1 MHWNS
6 LGKLEDVKD
15 KLFHLDPV
23 RFVWCDELTL
33 CVHIRDLL
41 LGHMVLQLW
50 LVFPVT
56 NIETTRDSSLLNIFV
71 MIRGHKLIFSMK
83 TVKVCQCALA
93 LLYNVSEEGEAKE
106 VVGHISCVEHEPAIG
121 AALLSRCQGD
131 LAVLHHLIA
140 TIHLTDHTHRL
151 CRVGFLHHL
160 QNKST
165 LFLPIDNKTMNT
177 NE

>member
-1 MHWNS
+1 
-6 LGKLEDVKD
+6 
-15 KLFHLDPV
+15 
-23 RFVWCDELTL
+23 
-33 CVHIRDLL
+33 
-41 LGHMVLQLW
+41 MVLQLW

-56 NIETTRDSSLLNIFV
+56 NIETKRDSSLLNIFV
-71 MIRGHKLIFSMK
+71 MK
-83 TVKVCQCALA
+83 TVRVCRRALA

-140 TIHLTDHTHRL
+140 TVHLTHHTHRL

-165 LFLPIDNKTMNT
+165 LFLPIDNQTINT